1 MFICLDT
8 RKTKAKKSP
17 PFLKT
22 FWIKPDR
29 SLKNTGLGQISVE
42 DNQNIRFRLFTKE
55 LCGLASEFEVDPS
68 SCGNPE
74 HYREY
79 LLFRALADN
88 VSGWSTTHVMLSE
101 DLKQIAG
108 FITLKASAVLSEIDN
123 KLFAGEPA
131 IEVYNLAVAKS
142 FQKQGIGRELVLL
155 SIAMAQEA
163 NDLHFGVRNLVL
175 TADPKAVGF
184 YEKCE
189 FVSLS
194 KYYMLPKDLENAS
207 CVPMILK
214 LRT

>member
-1 MFICLDT
+1 ME
-8 RKTKAKKSP
+8 S
-17 PFLKT
+17 
-22 FWIKPDR
+22 
-29 SLKNTGLGQISVE
+29 
-42 DNQNIRFRLFTKE
+42 NQTNRFRLFTKE
-55 LCGLASEFEVDPS
+55 LYGLASQFEVDPS

-79 LLFRALADN
+79 LLFRALSDN
-88 VSGWSTTHVMLSE
+88 ASGWSTTHVMLSE
-101 DLKQIAG
+101 NMNQIAG

-123 KLFAGEPA
+123 RLFSGEPA
-131 IEVYNLAVAKS
+131 IEIYNLAVAKE

-155 SIAMAQEA
+155 SMAMAQET

-194 KYYMLPKDLENAS
+194 EYYMLPKDLENAS
-207 CVPMILK
+207 CVPMIMK